1 MAWTRTTSAQLDLPP
16 AQVWSVISDLSRW
29 SRWQPAVSGA
39 RLDGPVAVGATGS
52 YSLSSR
58 AFRALHERTAPPLQV
73 TAHEEGR
80 VLEISQPNPTGE
92 MRVRWTLDAV
102 DDATRLEQVVSV
114 HGAMTPAVV
123 LGVAGALAQDFST
136 TSARLA
142 LECGLSPDPS
152 RVKVVVAG
160 GSGALGRLLAGDLL
174 RHRHEVVLLTR
185 SPDASLPYRQVQWDG
200 RTVGAWADELEA
212 TADAGVA
219 LVNLAGRLVDVR
231 PSPANIASL
240 RTSRVEPTH
249 ALVSASQQLQRPLV
263 SWLQASTTAIWSD
276 SGEERITETTP
287 LPADGG
293 LPQMT
298 GVAQPWEAAVDG
310 ARAEHVHLLRTSI
323 VLDRDAPALQVL
335 ARLTRAGLGGR
346 VGSGRQ
352 WFSWIHRDD
361 WVRVARAALGLEP
374 DTTLPDGPVVA
385 AAPEPVRNAE
395 LMAALRRVLR
405 RPAAPPT
412 PAALLHVGAVALR
425 SDPALALTG
434 RHCTSQVLADA
445 GFVFEHP
452 HLDDAL
458 GELYRG

>member
-1 MAWTRTTSAQLDLPP
+1 MAWTRTTSALIDLPTT
-16 AQVWSVISDLSRW
+16 QVWSVISDLSRW
-29 SRWQPAVSGA
+29 SRWQPAVA
-39 RLDGPVAVGATGS
+39 RAVLDGPVGVGATGS
-52 YSLSSR
+52 YSLTSR
-58 AFRALHERTAPPLQV
+58 ALRALHDRTAPPLRV

-80 VLEISQPNPTGE
+80 VLEISQPIPSGE
-92 MRVRWTLDAV
+92 MRVRWTLETAG
-102 DDATRLEQVVSV
+102 DATRLEQVVSA
-114 HGAMTPAVV
+114 HGAATPAVV
-123 LGVAGALAQDFST
+123 LGVAGSLARDFST
-136 TSARLA
+136 TAARLA
-142 LECGLSPDPS
+142 LESGVTADPS
-152 RVKVVVAG
+152 LPTVVIAG
-160 GSGALGRLLAGDLL
+160 GSGALGRLIAGDLL
-174 RHRHEVVLLTR
+174 CRRHDVVLLTR
-185 SPDASLPYRQVQWDG
+185 SPDGTLPYRQVRWDG
-200 RTVGAWADELEA
+200 RTVGPWAGELEA
-212 TADAGVA
+212 KGDAGVA

-231 PSPANIASL
+231 PTPASVALL
-240 RTSRVEPTH
+240 RTSRVESTH

-298 GVAQPWEAAVDG
+298 GVAQPWEAAVEG
-310 ARAEHVHLLRTSI
+310 ARTEHLHLLRTSI

-346 VGSGRQ
+346 VGSGQQ

-374 DTTLPDGPVVA
+374 GITLPDGPVVA

-395 LMAALRRVLR
+395 LMAGLRRVLR

-445 GFVFEHP
+445 GFDFDHP
-452 HLDDAL
+452 RLEEAL
-458 GELYRG
+458 ADLYRR